1 MCKRDRPLEENVKGA
16 ETLAYLI
23 EVDPALQVQA
33 SITDHLMTT
42 LQHYLHYTDVK
53 KVSSCD
59 KKANKSFFF
68 FFSPFSVLYLQ
79 LPIVLLE
86 NQ

>member
-1 MCKRDRPLEENVKGA
+1 MCKRNRPLEENVKGA

-23 EVDPALQVQA
+23 EVDPDLQVQA

-59 KKANKSFFF
+59 KKVSKSG
-68 FFSPFSVLYLQ
+68 
-79 LPIVLLE
+79 IVS
-86 NQ
+86 